1 MQYIQILKLVLTLF
15 PLLVETVKAIEAAI
29 PQGGQGQAK
38 LEAVRVVLESAYKTA
53 NDATV
58 AFEALWPMLS
68 QTVTAIVAMLNA
80 TGQFK
85 VSVKQ

>member
-1 MQYIQILKLVLTLF
+1 MQYVQILKLVLSLF

-38 LEAVRVVLESAYKTA
+38 LEAVRVVLESAYKA
-53 NDATV
+53 ATDMSV
-58 AFEALWPMLS
+58 TFETLWPMLS
-68 QTVTAIVAMLNA
+68 QTVAAIVTMLNA

-85 VSVKQ
+85 MSVK